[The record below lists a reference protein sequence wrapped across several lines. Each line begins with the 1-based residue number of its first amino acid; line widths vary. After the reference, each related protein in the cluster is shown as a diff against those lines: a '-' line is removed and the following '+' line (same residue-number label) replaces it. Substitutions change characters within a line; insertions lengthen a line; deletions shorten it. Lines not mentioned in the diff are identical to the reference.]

1 MIKPNFLRR
10 LGMRAFLW
18 ILQDEQ
24 DSRTCELNRVLFER
38 CSDGRQLATF
48 SHPQVEV
55 GAHTYGL
62 RRECFFAYHPDDRV
76 RIGKFCSIADGV
88 KFVFGGHRLDTI
100 STFPFRAIC
109 FGDAPHA
116 DATSRGEI
124 IVGHDVWIGANAVIL
139 SGVNI
144 GNGAVVAAGAV
155 VNKDVPP
162 YAVVGGV
169 PAKLIKMRFEPEQIA
184 ALEKIQWWNWPLE
197 KIRANLDLFYASPA
211 AFLERH
217 EPKEK

>member
-1 MIKPNFLRR
+1 MKKPNFLRR

-24 DSRTCELNRVLFER
+24 DSRTCKLNRVLFER

-217 EPKEK
+217 APKEK

>member
-1 MIKPNFLRR
+1 
-10 LGMRAFLW
+10 
-18 ILQDEQ
+18 
-24 DSRTCELNRVLFER
+24 
-38 CSDGRQLATF
+38 
-48 SHPQVEV
+48 
-55 GAHTYGL
+55 
-62 RRECFFAYHPDDRV
+62 
-76 RIGKFCSIADGV
+76 
-88 KFVFGGHRLDTI
+88 VFGGHRLDTI